1 MLFAVCCCLLFVGII
16 DFSIIMAHSHSLCI
30 LLLLFLLFL
39 SLVSPLRH
47 HTGATPVLT
56 SILAFVAASSSNNGG
71 GAASAATAAGSTT
84 TAFLLLL
91 FYSLGYA
98 TPLLLVAGTGGQA
111 LAKLKAKNDDGTN
124 TSLYG
129 RIGPWVTPLTG
140 AILLW
145 YGTTGLLTSVLG
157 DPSLLGLPVFE

>member
-1 MLFAVCCCLLFVGII
+1 
-16 DFSIIMAHSHSLCI
+16 
-30 LLLLFLLFL
+30 
-39 SLVSPLRH
+39 
-47 HTGATPVLT
+47 
-56 SILAFVAASSSNNGG
+56 VAASNNNG
-71 GAASAATAAGSTT
+71 GAASASSGSTT

-111 LAKLKAKNDDGTN
+111 LAKLKAKNEDGNNN

-129 RIGPWVTPLTG
+129 RIGPLVTPLTG